1 MQRFPRVALG
11 ILAFLPLHLLA
22 EDIVLREG
30 VAVVLGGRMARA
42 PFRTDPVEARVVAGT
57 WTPPSPGEVLGY
69 PGGTH
74 RVWERVTAKPDGAFE
89 HPAMRG
95 GYVYV
100 PFVSD
105 RDRILLLQAS
115 GHSMAYVNGE
125 PRAGDIY
132 RNGSVSLP
140 VAFKAG
146 TNHLLFATGRGAL
159 SVKLAEPE
167 PIAIDPRDP
176 TLPDLVRGVRNDT
189 YGAVLL
195 VNARPWPL
203 DGLVLRAVPEG
214 GKATE
219 TPVPTLP
226 PLGTFKAPFRILH
239 PGKSATHDVPI
250 QLALKLGR
258 SNLAMR
264 TFRLA
269 LLPPEATRR
278 ETFISEIDGSVQYY
292 GFVPARPMPGAG
304 GRPGLVLS
312 THGAGVEG
320 IGQAACY
327 APKTSLHVAAPTNRR
342 PFGFDWED
350 WGRRD
355 AIEVLDRVQRVHGTE
370 PSRTYLTG
378 HSMGG
383 HGAWQLG
390 ATYPDRFA
398 ALAPSAGWIS
408 FASYGGG
415 RRAAPSNDVQRLL
428 LRAWASSDTLAMA
441 TNYTH
446 HGIYILHGDADDN
459 VPVSEA
465 RTMREVLGTFHR
477 DFAWHEQPG
486 AGHWWGNQCLDWPP
500 LFDLFD
506 RRRIP
511 APPEVR
517 RLRFVTVNPGVS
529 ATCHWATVEAQL
541 HPLAPSRIDVEWD
554 AAGRRFHG
562 TTENVARLALHLG
575 KLPPGGPPLVVL
587 DGQSVTNLV
596 PDGSLGTVRMARDGN
611 GWAPTRPAPS
621 SHKGPHRAGPFKEA
635 FAHRMLLVHATG
647 GTPEENAW
655 ALAKARFDSESFWYR
670 GNASLEVIPDTAFDP
685 VRHRDRG
692 VILYGNADTHRAW
705 KALLSDSPV
714 QVRRGKVLLGGREI
728 PGDHLA
734 CLFLRPRPDSPVA
747 SVGVVSGT
755 GPEGMRLCDRVPYLM
770 AGVALPDVTVFGP
783 ETLTHGTAGV
793 RVTGFFGNDWS
804 VERGEMAWADAPR

>member
-1 MQRFPRVALG
+1 M
-11 ILAFLPLHLLA
+11 
-22 EDIVLREG
+22 
-30 VAVVLGGRMARA
+30 
-42 PFRTDPVEARVVAGT
+42 
-57 WTPPSPGEVLGY
+57 
-69 PGGTH
+69 
-74 RVWERVTAKPDGAFE
+74 
-89 HPAMRG
+89 
-95 GYVYV
+95 
-100 PFVSD
+100 
-105 RDRILLLQAS
+105 
-115 GHSMAYVNGE
+115 
-125 PRAGDIY
+125 
-132 RNGSVSLP
+132 
-140 VAFKAG
+140 
-146 TNHLLFATGRGAL
+146 
-159 SVKLAEPE
+159 
-167 PIAIDPRDP
+167 
-176 TLPDLVRGVRNDT
+176 
-189 YGAVLL
+189 
-195 VNARPWPL
+195 
-203 DGLVLRAVPEG
+203 
-214 GKATE
+214 
-219 TPVPTLP
+219 
-226 PLGTFKAPFRILH
+226 
-239 PGKSATHDVPI
+239 
-250 QLALKLGR
+250 
-258 SNLAMR
+258 
-264 TFRLA
+264 
-269 LLPPEATRR
+269 
-278 ETFISEIDGSVQYY
+278 
-292 GFVPARPMPGAG
+292 
-304 GRPGLVLS
+304 
-312 THGAGVEG
+312 
-320 IGQAACY
+320 
-327 APKTSLHVAAPTNRR
+327 
-342 PFGFDWED
+342 
-350 WGRRD
+350 
-355 AIEVLDRVQRVHGTE
+355 
-370 PSRTYLTG
+370 
-378 HSMGG
+378 
-383 HGAWQLG
+383 
-390 ATYPDRFA
+390 
-398 ALAPSAGWIS
+398 
-408 FASYGGG
+408 
-415 RRAAPSNDVQRLL
+415 
-428 LRAWASSDTLAMA
+428 
-441 TNYTH
+441 
-446 HGIYILHGDADDN
+446 
-459 VPVSEA
+459 
-465 RTMREVLGTFHR
+465 
-477 DFAWHEQPG
+477 
-486 AGHWWGNQCLDWPP
+486 
-500 LFDLFD
+500 
-506 RRRIP
+506 
-511 APPEVR
+511 
-517 RLRFVTVNPGVS
+517 RFVTVNPGVS